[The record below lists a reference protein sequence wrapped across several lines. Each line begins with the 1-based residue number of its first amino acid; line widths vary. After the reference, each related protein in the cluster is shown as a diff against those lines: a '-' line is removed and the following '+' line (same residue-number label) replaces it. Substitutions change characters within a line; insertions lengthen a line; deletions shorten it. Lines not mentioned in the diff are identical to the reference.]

1 MLPSKCDVVVV
12 GAGLAGLAAARELTV
27 AGRDVHLLE
36 ASDYF
41 GGRVRTDFVDGLRLD
56 RGFQLYNPSYR
67 EGARIL
73 DLEALQLRQLSAG
86 LIVSIDR
93 KQFRIGDPIR
103 EPSWLLDGLQAP
115 VGSAMAKIKF
125 ARYAA
130 KVALGAIK
138 IDDVDQ
144 RSDAFLTFAF
154 GKKMTERLLRPFL
167 AGVFLEDD
175 LQTSKRFLDLALRAF
190 VRGTP
195 GVPANGMGSISEQIA
210 AQLAQGVI
218 HLNTQVTSIN
228 NGLIQTSAGQIQARS
243 VVVATNSRHAKTL
256 IPTLHVP
263 QTNSVTTFY
272 HLADCE
278 PHELTDGR
286 STLIVDGLKYE
297 SGTADPKRPLINTV
311 VLTHAAPSYATNER
325 VLVSSSML
333 GMHDN
338 SASELAARKHLESLY
353 RVSTDSW
360 THVATYAIQDALP
373 RMSAPHELAKSNR
386 LGDGLYLAG
395 DHRNVSSINGALMSG
410 RAAATALLED
420 GN

>member
-1 MLPSKCDVVVV
+1 MLPSKCDVVVI

-27 AGRDVHLLE
+27 AGRDVHIIE

-41 GGRVRTDFVDGLRLD
+41 GGRVRTDYIDGLRLD

-86 LIVSIDR
+86 LIVNIDR

-103 EPSWLLDGLQAP
+103 EPSWVLDGLQAP
-115 VGSAMAKIKF
+115 VGSTLEKIKF
-125 ARYAA
+125 AKYAA
-130 KVALGAIK
+130 KVALGSMK
-138 IDDVDQ
+138 IDEVDQ

-154 GKKMTERLLRPFL
+154 GKKMTNRLLRPFL

-195 GVPANGMGSISEQIA
+195 GVPANGMGAIPEQIA
-210 AQLAQGVI
+210 AQLTHGTI
-218 HLNTQVTSIN
+218 HLNTKVTSVQ
-228 NGLIQTSAGQIQARS
+228 NGLIQTSDGPIAARS
-243 VVVATNSRHAKTL
+243 VIVATNSRQAQTL
-256 IPTLHVP
+256 IPTLESP
-263 QTNSVTTFY
+263 RTNSVTTFY

-278 PHELTDGR
+278 PHDLTDGR
-286 STLIVDGLKYE
+286 STLIVDGLRYE
-297 SGTADPKRPLINTV
+297 SANIDSSRPLVNSV
-311 VLTHAAPSYATNER
+311 VLTHAAPSYATDGR

-338 SASELAARKHLESLY
+338 SKSELSARKHLAQLY
-353 RVSTDSW
+353 GVPTDGW
-360 THVATYAIQDALP
+360 THVATYAIPDALP
-373 RMSAPHELAKSNR
+373 KMSTPHEMAKSSR
-386 LGDGLYLAG
+386 FGDGLYLAG
-395 DHRNVSSINGALMSG
+395 DYRNVSSINGALMSG
-410 RAAATALLED
+410 RAAVTALIED
-420 GN
+420 RN